1 MDKINI
7 IKKSILRLKKY
18 LKEEENIDV
27 KRGIYMSLQSIKNDL
42 SIEDENLIKFLDL
55 DEDLEKYL

>member
-18 LKEEENIDV
+18 LKEENIDV

-42 SIEDENLIKFLDL
+42 SIEDEDLIKFLEL

>member
-1 MDKINI
+1 MGKINI

-42 SIEDENLIKFLDL
+42 SIEDEDLIKFLEL